1 MMPGKKWIG
10 ACLIA
15 LCGASQSAFA
25 DWKGKGE
32 LGASFASGNSENE
45 SANAARGQE
54 YARQMDTYP
63 GFRR

>member
-1 MMPGKKWIG
+1 MPGKKWIG
-10 ACLIA
+10 VCLIA

-32 LGASFASGNSENE
+32 LGASFASG
-45 SANAARGQE
+45 E

-63 GFRR
+63 GLRR